1 MRSADEVATPGFDAL
16 PEDHRGAFGSASG
29 SGRLAAGSALL
40 ALLAVAALLAPWIAP
55 ADPLAQDLRSTLQ
68 GPSGAH
74 LLGTDALG
82 RDVLSRLLWGARLSL
97 GIGAL
102 ATAASLAIGTAV
114 GLFAGYGGAVADEV
128 AGRVTDVFLAF
139 PGLLLAIAL
148 AAVLGP
154 SARNVVVALSLMGW
168 TTYARLVRAE
178 VRAKAAQESVRA
190 AEALGARPLRV
201 ATRHLLPSV
210 ARSLAVQGA
219 FGASGAIVAEASLS
233 FLGLGPPPPAPSWGS
248 MLAEGRA
255 LLLAAPHLAI
265 APAVALAATVL
276 SIQWIADAL
285 ASRTTR
291 ATAR

>member
-1 MRSADEVATPGFDAL
+1 MIAQDA
-16 PEDHRGAFGSASG
+16 GARRLGAGAS
-29 SGRLAAGSALL
+29 LL
-40 ALLAVAALLAPWIAP
+40 GLLAVAALLAPWLAP
-55 ADPLAQDLRSTLQ
+55 CDPLAQDLRATLQ
-68 GPSGAH
+68 RPSAAH

-97 GIGAL
+97 GVGAV
-102 ATAASLAIGTAV
+102 ATAASIAIGTTV
-114 GLFAGYGGAVADEV
+114 GLVAGYGGRLADEV
-128 AGRVTDVFLAF
+128 TGRVIDVFLAF

-154 SARNVVVALSLMGW
+154 SARNVVIALALMGW

-178 VRAKAAQESVRA
+178 VRAKAAEESVRA
-190 AEALGARPLRV
+190 AEALGARPLRI

-210 ARSLAVQGA
+210 GRTLAVQAA
-219 FGASGAIVAEASLS
+219 FGASAAVVAEASLS
-233 FLGLGPPPPAPSWGS
+233 FLGLGPPPPTPSWGA

-276 SIQWIADAL
+276 AIQWIAD
-285 ASRTTR
+285 
-291 ATAR
+291 